1 MVRIGGDEDDERRL
15 DLHQA
20 LNHRKTVEPRHLD
33 VEEDEVGFVGL
44 DLSYRLAAI
53 LCGVDDFD
61 ITMRFEPQLQAL
73 GRQFF
78 IIHQDGSDRHV
89 RSVPIVIC
97 PSGWNGNSM
106 TTVNPPSAPR
116 RSEEHTSELQSLMR
130 ISYAVFCLKK
140 KKKITTTN

>member
-1 MVRIGGDEDDERRL
+1 
-15 DLHQA
+15 
-20 LNHRKTVEPRHLD
+20 
-33 VEEDEVGFVGL
+33 
-44 DLSYRLAAI
+44 
-53 LCGVDDFD
+53 
-61 ITMRFEPQLQAL
+61 MRFEPQLQAL

-116 RSEEHTSELQSLMR
+116 WASNRCWSPKACASRSLMLAKPTPVDSVAPPVVGRSEEHTSELQSLMR
-130 ISYAVFCLKK
+130 TSYAVFCLKK
-140 KKKITTTN
+140 INIHNQAI

>member
-1 MVRIGGDEDDERRL
+1 MRISDWSSDVCSSDLDEDDERRL

-20 LNHRKTVEPRHLD
+20 LNHRKTVEPRQLD

-106 TTVNPPSAPR
+106 
-116 RSEEHTSELQSLMR
+116 
-130 ISYAVFCLKK
+130 
-140 KKKITTTN
+140 KIGRASCRERVCKYV

>member
-1 MVRIGGDEDDERRL
+1 
-15 DLHQA
+15 
-20 LNHRKTVEPRHLD
+20 
-33 VEEDEVGFVGL
+33 
-44 DLSYRLAAI
+44 
-53 LCGVDDFD
+53 
-61 ITMRFEPQLQAL
+61 MRFEPQLQAL

-116 RSEEHTSELQSLMR
+116 WASNRCWSPKACASRSLMRSEEHTSELQSLMR

-140 KKKITTTN
+140 KTTQPQTQNS